1 MNVLAKAIRFAAIH
15 HADQVDKGNKP
26 YILHPIRMMM
36 RLRTTD
42 DELMAIAI
50 LHDVIEDCDVLY
62 DDLGWLGMTDRVI
75 AGVKCLTKQ
84 SGDTYEQFIEKLAGN
99 KDALLVK
106 REDLRDNSD
115 VTRMKGLTEKDFAR
129 LNKYAKAYTRV
140 QELLA
145 ELN

>member
-1 MNVLAKAIRFAAIH
+1 M
-15 HADQVDKGNKP
+15 
-26 YILHPIRMMM
+26 
-36 RLRTTD
+36 
-42 DELMAIAI
+42 
-50 LHDVIEDCDVLY
+50 
-62 DDLGWLGMTDRVI
+62 
-75 AGVKCLTKQ
+75 TKQ
-84 SGDTYEQFIEKLAGN
+84 TGDTYEQFIENLAGN

-140 QELLA
+140 QEMLA